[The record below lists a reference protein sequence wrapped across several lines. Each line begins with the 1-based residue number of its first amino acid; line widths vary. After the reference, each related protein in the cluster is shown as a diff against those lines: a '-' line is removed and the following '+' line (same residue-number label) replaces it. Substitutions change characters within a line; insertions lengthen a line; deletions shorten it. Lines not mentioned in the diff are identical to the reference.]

1 MKKVIISGCCGTMG
15 KVISSLC
22 ADDNDLTVAAGVDGY
37 GCDTESYA
45 FPVYKTFEEIT
56 EKADVI
62 IDFSHPS
69 VLDSLLDYSKKN
81 QLPVVIATT
90 GYSEKEIEKIEEA
103 SNAIPILFSYNMS
116 VGINLLCELAKTA
129 SKIIGK
135 DFDIEIIEKHHNRK
149 IDAPSGTAILIA
161 NTISDSLDKK
171 MNYEYDRHSK
181 RIKRSK
187 NEIGIHSVR
196 GGTIVGEHEVIF
208 AGHDEILSIKHQ
220 AASREIFASGAINAA
235 KFISEKPAGLYA
247 MKDMIENS

>member
-15 KVISSLC
+15 KVIASLC
-22 ADDNDLTVAAGVDGY
+22 NGNDFTVVAGVDGY
-37 GCDTESYA
+37 ICKKGSYS
-45 FPVYKTFEEIT
+45 FPIYKKFEEID

-69 VLDSLLDYSKKN
+69 MLDALLEYSKKN
-81 QLPVVIATT
+81 HLPVVIATT
-90 GYSEKEIEKIEEA
+90 GYSEKEVEKIEEA
-103 SNAIPILFSYNMS
+103 SENIPILFSYNMS

-129 SKIIGK
+129 AKIIGN

-161 NTISDSLDKK
+161 NTISESLDKK

-208 AGHDEILSIKHQ
+208 AGHDEVLSIKHQ
-220 AASREIFASGAINAA
+220 AASREIFANGALNAA
-235 KFISEKPAGLYA
+235 KFISEKSAGIYT
-247 MKDMIENS
+247 MKDLIENS